1 MASLT
6 HAMEST
12 PIKEGVLVKKGGSK
26 KIFKSAHR
34 RHITL
39 YPKELQIH
47 ELENGGAVKHRI
59 NILNA
64 SIIQPAQMPSKK
76 STNVKERISGGNND
90 ASTFAVVT
98 MGRAYEFEA
107 ASTEEAAEWTK
118 ALEIAILKAQ
128 AVKLEVTLTF
138 HLHPHHFHSIDS
150 VVRSLP
156 SSLLTG
162 FTTMENDGRYE
173 ASFAHAY
180 LRQHRVNLGMVGTAV
195 GR

>member
-1 MASLT
+1 M
-6 HAMEST
+6 
-12 PIKEGVLVKKGGSK
+12 IY
-26 KIFKSAHR
+26 R

-107 ASTEEAAEWTK
+107 ASTE
-118 ALEIAILKAQ
+118 
-128 AVKLEVTLTF
+128 
-138 HLHPHHFHSIDS
+138 
-150 VVRSLP
+150 
-156 SSLLTG
+156 
-162 FTTMENDGRYE
+162 
-173 ASFAHAY
+173 
-180 LRQHRVNLGMVGTAV
+180 
-195 GR
+195 